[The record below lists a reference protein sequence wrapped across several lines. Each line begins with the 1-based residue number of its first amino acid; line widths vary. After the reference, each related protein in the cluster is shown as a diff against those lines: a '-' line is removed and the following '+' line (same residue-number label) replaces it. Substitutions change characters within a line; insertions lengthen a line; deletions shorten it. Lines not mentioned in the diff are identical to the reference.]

1 MKKFLSVIG
10 LILTFFIIYFL
21 QANFFTWFHIA
32 GVKPN
37 LFVLLVLFIGLFMG
51 NKLGFV
57 FGLLF
62 GIYIDLVIGKAVGI
76 SGIMLGIVGLLG
88 EYLDKSFSKDSRVTM
103 ILMIAGSNA
112 IYEIGQY
119 LFQILRW
126 NVSIEIFHFIKILII
141 EIIFNIVL
149 VIILY
154 PLIQKAGNYIEKL
167 FKNKSVLTRYF

>member
-1 MKKFLSVIG
+1 MKKFLSIIG

>member
-1 MKKFLSVIG
+1 MKKFLSIIG

-37 LFVLLVLFIGLFMG
+37 LFIVLILFIGLFMG

-57 FGLLF
+57 FGLLL

-76 SGIMLGIVGLLG
+76 SGIMLGIVGIVG
-88 EYLDKSFSKDSRVTM
+88 EYLDKNFSKDSRVTM
-103 ILMIAGSNA
+103 ILMVAGSTA
-112 IYEIGQY
+112 IYEVGQY
-119 LFQILRW
+119 IFQILRW
-126 NVSIEIFHFIKILII
+126 NIPIELLPFIKILLI
-141 EIIFNIVL
+141 EVIFNVVL

-154 PLIQKAGNYIEKL
+154 SLIQKVGNCLEGL
-167 FKNKSVLTRYF
+167 FKSKSVLTRYF

>member
-1 MKKFLSVIG
+1 
-10 LILTFFIIYFL
+10 
-21 QANFFTWFHIA
+21 
-32 GVKPN
+32 
-37 LFVLLVLFIGLFMG
+37 MG